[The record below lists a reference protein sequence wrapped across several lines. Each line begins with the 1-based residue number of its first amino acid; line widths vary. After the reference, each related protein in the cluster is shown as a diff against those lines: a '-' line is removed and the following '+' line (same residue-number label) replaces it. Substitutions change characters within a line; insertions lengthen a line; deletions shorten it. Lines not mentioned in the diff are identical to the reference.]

1 MSKPSWLDQLKM
13 LIRENDVPYFDDAE
27 LTFHYE
33 RNARDLEATAYTCL
47 LIKAENSGLSV
58 SGLSTA
64 DTAEYFRRL
73 ASHYRPNNSGT
84 LKGVF

>member
-1 MSKPSWLDQLKM
+1 M
-13 LIRENDVPYFDDAE
+13 IRENDVAYFEDNE
-27 LTFHYE
+27 LDFYYE
-33 RNARDLEATAYTCL
+33 SNGRDLNATAYQCL
-47 LIKAENSGLSV
+47 IIKAENSGLSV

-64 DTAEYFRRL
+64 DTAEYFHRL